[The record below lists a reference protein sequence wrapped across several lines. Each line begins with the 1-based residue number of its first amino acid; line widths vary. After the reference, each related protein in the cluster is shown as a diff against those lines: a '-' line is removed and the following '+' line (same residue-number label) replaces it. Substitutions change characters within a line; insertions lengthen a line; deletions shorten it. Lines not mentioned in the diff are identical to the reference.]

1 MSESLGCHTVCLFF
15 VSFSTLK
22 LWQYLKV
29 VVKKALFF
37 FVAVAVVGESE
48 IHPESS
54 VSQADPEF

>member
-1 MSESLGCHTVCLFF
+1 MSESLGCHTVCFF
-15 VSFSTLK
+15 FNIKTMAVSEGGGEEGS
-22 LWQYLKV
+22 
-29 VVKKALFF
+29 F